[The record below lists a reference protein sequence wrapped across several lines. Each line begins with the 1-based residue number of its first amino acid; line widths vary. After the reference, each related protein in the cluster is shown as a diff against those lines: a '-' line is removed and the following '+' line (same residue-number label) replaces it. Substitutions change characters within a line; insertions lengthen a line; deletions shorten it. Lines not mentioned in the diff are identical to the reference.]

1 MSGKVDRRIVDGES
15 VYQIVD
21 GQGNMVDAV
30 WADGVTEEWAINWL
44 NQTAR
49 QMGKGLAVYKSTKVA
64 SSQHI
69 NYDDYIQSKDWR
81 ERADA
86 AKERAG
92 HRCQVCN
99 STGQLDAH
107 HRTYERLGSELPED
121 ITVMCRTCHT
131 LFHKSG
137 RMR

>member
-1 MSGKVDRRIVDGES
+1 MSGKVDRRIADGES

-30 WADGVTEEWAINWL
+30 WADGVTEEWAIDWL

-49 QMGKGLAVYKSTKVA
+49 RMGKGLAVYKSTKIA
-64 SSQHI
+64 ISQHL

-92 HRCQVCN
+92 HRCQVCY
-99 STGQLDAH
+99 SPDQLDAH
-107 HRTYERLGSELPED
+107 HRTYERLGNELPSD
-121 ITVMCRTCHT
+121 ITVLCRNCHT